1 MDNIGELLNS
11 VLSDPSAMEKLRDTA
26 KQFGIDADA
35 LIDNAGGEA
44 GVEASSE
51 ALREQSAPSTEN
63 LNAAGDIN
71 VDMLSAITKIAPL
84 LSKLKEED
92 DMTRLIHALKPY
104 LSGDRRKKAEE
115 ADKIMAVMRIIPL
128 LKNTKL

>member
-35 LIDNAGGEA
+35 LIGES
-44 GVEASSE
+44 GETRGEEHSE
-51 ALREQSAPSTEN
+51 VIQETRENSNDN
-63 LNAAGDIN
+63 LNSIGDIN
-71 VDMLSAITKIAPL
+71 VDMISAITKITPL

-104 LSGDRRKKAEE
+104 LSGDRRKKADE